1 MSSSFKTLT
10 VVAFHKQFIDD
21 ATVDRH
27 SNRSPQRVINDSPS
41 SITQKKPKTTSSRLQ
56 FFVRMM
62 WKCDTLVIRA
72 SSEDTV
78 KTLLL
83 QISLK
88 IKVPFVYLRL
98 IYKGKQLQLEHN
110 LGECGIENDVN
121 LQLVGR
127 LRSIGCP
134 VVWEA
139 TQETVSLILRLC
151 RNEMVSDASNLIL
164 KHFKDYMNNP
174 EYFGVFM
181 FMKIPSLLVNLFM
194 SPSASNKN
202 VAELSIQQFV
212 QNSLDMTCKKLQG
225 LYIEVVLEFC
235 ELLRGVGCKSD
246 NLLYVYCRDG
256 FATLLAHVGVLF
268 RISKRRVLLQGVSY
282 CVRELADGLLKYLD
296 SSKTCL
302 TSAEI
307 LCYDIRGFVKISTP
321 LRKGMAEQQ
330 GEFENCA
337 IYYGD
342 DPLLGGLVDQLRIVF
357 IQLLNKLDEC
367 LQVMENCL
375 GNKEQGEGDRDA
387 IRSGRSHYLFILKE
401 LYHISKLYSGAE
413 EMFWEVLLRRKNMLS
428 YLIVRYAERTD
439 NHRWVLENMGVTNFE
454 SRRHLAMMLFPALN
468 DEVLGYEMLIGRS
481 HILAESFEY
490 ISRAKPKSLEGG
502 IFMGFKNEDATGPG
516 VLREWFVLVCQEI
529 FNPKNALYLACP
541 NDQRRFFP
549 NAASKVHPL
558 HLKYFSFS
566 GRMIGLALKSKV
578 HVGIVFDRVFFKQ
591 LAGNSIT
598 LEDIR
603 DADPIMYHSCKQIL
617 EMNADYIDTDV
628 LGLSFSIEVEE
639 LGHRRVIELCP
650 GGESIVVDSNNRGM
664 YVDLLIQN
672 RFVTPISEQVSHFA
686 AGFADV
692 ISGKRLEFFRYLDL
706 EDLDWM
712 LHGSENAL
720 SVEDWKAHTKYNGY
734 KEIDRQI
741 SWFWEIVGRMSA
753 EQKKVLLFFWTSVK
767 YLPVEGF
774 RGLASRLFICKLNE
788 PENHLPTSHTCF
800 YELCF
805 PPYSSITIMQDRLG
819 IITQEHIS
827 CSFGTP

>member
-1 MSSSFKTLT
+1 MSSPFKTLT
-10 VVAFHKQFIDD
+10 VIAFHKQFIAD
-21 ATVDRH
+21 H
-27 SNRSPQRVINDSPS
+27 HPQRIITDSTPS
-41 SITQKKPKTTSSRLQ
+41 SSTMQKRPKTTSSRLQ

-62 WKCDTLVIRA
+62 WECDSLVIRA
-72 SSEDTV
+72 SREDTV
-78 KTLLL
+78 ETLLI
-83 QISLK
+83 QISFK
-88 IKVPFVYLRL
+88 IKVPDVYLRL
-98 IYKGKQLQLEHN
+98 IYKGKQLQIEQN
-110 LGECGIENDVN
+110 LGECGIENDAN

-127 LRSIGCP
+127 LKSIACP
-134 VVWEA
+134 VVWKG
-139 TQETVSLILRLC
+139 TQRVVSVILRLC
-151 RNEMVSDASNLIL
+151 RNEVVCDAEGLIDN
-164 KHFKDYMNNP
+164 HFKKYMDNP

-181 FMKIPSLLVNLFM
+181 FMKIPALLVNLLM
-194 SPSASNKN
+194 SPWVSNKTI
-202 VAELSIQQFV
+202 ADSSIKQFV
-212 QNSLDMTCKKLQG
+212 QKSLEMKCKTLQG

-235 ELLRGVGCKSD
+235 ELLRGVGCTSD
-246 NLLYVYCRDG
+246 NLLYVYCRDS
-256 FATLLAHVGVLF
+256 FATLLGHVGVIF
-268 RISKRRVLLQGVSY
+268 RNSKRRVLLQGVSY
-282 CVRELADGLLKYLD
+282 CVREIADGLLKYLD
-296 SSKTCL
+296 LSMSCV
-302 TSAEI
+302 TSGEI
-307 LCYDIRGFVKISTP
+307 SCSDVRGFVNFSTP
-321 LRKGMAEQQ
+321 LRKGISEQH
-330 GEFENCA
+330 GESEDCG
-337 IYYGD
+337 IYYAEHPWLAGV
-342 DPLLGGLVDQLRIVF
+342 VDQLRIVF
-357 IQLLNKLDEC
+357 DQLLSKMDEC

-387 IRSGRSHYLFILKE
+387 IHSGRSHYLYILKE
-401 LYHISKLYSGAE
+401 LYHISKLSSGAE
-413 EMFWEVLLRRKNMLS
+413 EMFWGVLLRRKNMLS

-439 NHRWVLENMGVTNFE
+439 DHRWVLENMSVTDFE
-454 SRRHLAMMLFPALN
+454 SRRHLALMLFPALN
-468 DEVLGYEMLIGRS
+468 DEVLGYDMLIGRS
-481 HILAESFEY
+481 QVLGESFEY
-490 ISRAKPKSLEGG
+490 ISSAKPESLEGG
-502 IFMGFKNEDATGPG
+502 LFMEFKNEEATGPG

-566 GRMIGLALKSKV
+566 GRMIALALKSKV
-578 HVGIVFDRVFFKQ
+578 HVGVVFDRVFFKQ
-591 LAGNSIT
+591 LAGNYIT

-628 LGLSFSIEVEE
+628 LGLTFSVEVEE
-639 LGHRRVIELCP
+639 LGCRRVIELCP
-650 GGESIVVDSNNRGM
+650 GGESIVVDSKNREM

-672 RFVTPISEQVSHFA
+672 RFVTSISKQVSHFA
-686 AGFADV
+686 KGFADI
-692 ISGKRLEFFRYLDL
+692 ISDKRLEFFQYLDL

-712 LHGSENAL
+712 LHGSENAI

-741 SWFWEIVGRMSA
+741 SWFWEIVGRMSV

-774 RGLASRLFICKLNE
+774 RGLASRLCICKSNE

-819 IITQEHIS
+819 IITQEHMS